1 MRYFLKICGSL
12 FYDFLSVLV
21 LVYFASFLPVVL
33 LDRSIE
39 AGNILMQLF
48 VIIIAVSYFFY
59 CFKKGQTFGMS
70 VWRLRLESE
79 DGRNISN
86 AQIFIRILTAIFSF
100 ILFGIGYIY
109 ILFNKEAQSF
119 HDITS
124 RTRLKEKPVKT
135 SKK

>member
-1 MRYFLKICGSL
+1 MKYFLKVCGSL
-12 FYDFLSVLV
+12 FYDFLSVIV
-21 LVYFASFLPVVL
+21 LIYFASFIPVVL

-48 VIIIAVSYFFY
+48 VIIIAMSYFFY
-59 CFKKGQTFGMS
+59 CFKKGQTFGMR

-79 DGRNISN
+79 NGRNISN
-86 AQIFIRILTAIFSF
+86 AQICIRILTAIFSF
-100 ILFGIGYIY
+100 ILFGIGYLY

-124 RTRLKEKPVKT
+124 KTRLKEQPVKT
-135 SKK
+135 SKE